1 VNETPR
7 PDDDVIDDRADQELL
22 WQEARGSA
30 TSFPRELLTLL
41 SGRFSGKRGRSDDDS
56 SASLRRLLG
65 LAGPYRTRL
74 TIALV
79 VVLLGSL
86 VSLGTTLTWR
96 YLVDSVTPGG
106 NADLLDRVALALLGL
121 YVLRSV
127 LGLGSGY
134 LLNVV
139 GLRLTM
145 DLRFELFRHLQ
156 TLPLRFFTERRV
168 GELVSRVMNDVQT
181 VRGVLTGDLS
191 GLLQQTVLFV
201 GALTFILVIDWHLS
215 LLMFVLVP
223 VVSVVSI
230 VLGRAMRRLS
240 AEVTDG
246 FAVVYTVLE
255 ETLSGVRTVRSFVRE
270 AYEVGRFRSYLSK
283 LLGIALRRMYF
294 EIVFGPLLSALFF
307 SSTVVIIWYGG
318 KQVLAGEI
326 STGQLVTF
334 ILLTSVIGGSIRWV
348 GGLWTRLQSALGSCD
363 RIFRLLD
370 VESEI
375 TEPADAVALPALEGR
390 LRFDRVS
397 FSYRSANPER
407 GPDREPPAVLH
418 DIDLEVAPGEKLA
431 VVGPSGAG
439 KSTLMHLV
447 PRFYDPS
454 AGRILVDGADLRTVR
469 LDSLRTQIGFVPQET
484 HLFGGTVRDN
494 LLYGRLD
501 ASEEE
506 LVAAARAANA
516 HEFVSALEDGYETI
530 VGEKGIRLSGG
541 QRQRLAI
548 ARVLLKDPRILLLDE
563 ATSALDSESERL
575 VQEALDRLM
584 EGRTTLVVAHRL
596 STVQDADRIAVLDGG
611 RVVELGTHE
620 ELMAT
625 GRLYARLVRQ
635 QLHDPVEPAA
645 SAGPTEEVQ
654 P

>member
-1 VNETPR
+1 VNERTRHGNGAPG
-7 PDDDVIDDRADQELL
+7 DRAEQELL
-22 WQEARGSA
+22 WQEARSSA
-30 TSFPRELLTLL
+30 TTFPRDLLALI
-41 SGRFSGKRGRSDDDS
+41 SGKRRGPDEGTGGSVN
-56 SASLRRLLG
+56 LRRLLG
-65 LAGPYRTRL
+65 VARPYRARL
-74 TIALV
+74 VVALV
-79 VVLLGSL
+79 IVLLGSL
-86 VSLGTTLTWR
+86 VSLGATLTWR

-106 NADLLDRVALALLGL
+106 NPDVLDRVALVLLGL
-121 YVLRSV
+121 YVLRST
-127 LGLGSGY
+127 LGLASGY

-201 GALTFILVIDWHLS
+201 GALAFILVIDWRLS

-223 VVSVVSI
+223 AVSVVSI
-230 VLGRAMRRLS
+230 LLGRALRRLS

-246 FAVVYTVLE
+246 FAAVHTVLE
-255 ETLSGVRTVRSFVRE
+255 EALSGVRTVRSFVRE
-270 AYEVGRFRSYLSK
+270 SYEVGRFRDHLGR
-283 LLGIALRRMYF
+283 LLGIALRRMMF

-370 VESEI
+370 VENEI
-375 TEPADAVALPALEGR
+375 QEPSDAVSLPPLEGR
-390 LRFDRVS
+390 VRFERVS
-397 FSYRSANPER
+397 FAYRSSE
-407 GPDREPPAVLH
+407 PDREAPAVLH
-418 DIDLEVAPGEKLA
+418 DVDLEVTPGEKLA
-431 VVGPSGAG
+431 IVGPSGAG

-454 AGRILVDGADLRTVR
+454 AGRVLVDGADLRTVR

-501 ASEEE
+501 ASDEE

-516 HEFVSALEDGYETI
+516 HQFVSALENGYETI

-548 ARVLLKDPRILLLDE
+548 ARVLLEDPRILLLDE

-596 STVQDADRIAVLDGG
+596 STVQNADRIAVLDGG

-620 ELMAT
+620 ELLAVD
-625 GRLYARLVRQ
+625 RLYARLYRQ
-635 QLHDPVEPAA
+635 QLHDPADP
-645 SAGPTEEVQ
+645 GPMETARS
-654 P
+654 